1 MFGHPRFRYQRRYRM
16 PGMGDM
22 KPAQFDYVAPGSV
35 PEAVAVLAGR
45 GPESRVLAGGQSL
58 LIELRYRTARPALVV
73 DVNGIPGLAEIAV
86 EDGSVHV
93 GALVR
98 HAQLERARFDDPLA
112 GLFREVAPYVGHP
125 PIRARGTFAGSLAW
139 AHPASE
145 WCALA
150 MAMGAGI
157 ELEGPAGRR
166 TVPADSW
173 FRGRF
178 ATACLPEELVTG
190 VRLPRPPAG
199 AVPAFAELRRTHGS
213 FALAA
218 ALVVLRLVDGRVDWV
233 RVGLANAADVPLR
246 AVEAERLMVGE
257 PPEPELLAE
266 AAARAAAEADPPD
279 EPHAPAAYRRHALA
293 TLVRRCLTRAVR
305 ARHEHPGAA

>member
-1 MFGHPRFRYQRRYRM
+1 MFGHPRVRYQRGYRM
-16 PGMGDM
+16 PGMRDM
-22 KPAQFDYVAPGSV
+22 KPPQFDYVAPASV
-35 PEAVAVLAGR
+35 PEAVAVLAER
-45 GPESRVLAGGQSL
+45 GPHSRVLAGGQSL

-73 DVNGIPGLAEIAV
+73 DVNRIPGLSDITV
-86 EDGSVHV
+86 DDGSVHV

-112 GLFREVAPYVGHP
+112 GLFRQVAPYVAHP
-125 PIRARGTFAGSLAW
+125 PVRARGTFAGSLAW

-150 MAMGAGI
+150 MALDAGI
-157 ELEGPAGRR
+157 ELDGPSGPR
-166 TVPADSW
+166 TVPAASW
-173 FRGRF
+173 FRGPF

-199 AVPAFAELRRTHGS
+199 AVAAFAEHRRTHGS

-218 ALVVLRLVDGRVDWV
+218 ALVMLRVSEGRVDWV

-246 AVEAERLMVGE
+246 AVETERLITGE
-257 PPEPELLAE
+257 PPQPDLLAQ

-293 TLVRRCLTRAVR
+293 TLVRRCLTRAVET
-305 ARHEHPGAA
+305 AGAP

>member
-1 MFGHPRFRYQRRYRM
+1 
-16 PGMGDM
+16 M
-22 KPAQFDYVAPGSV
+22 KPAQFAYVAPASV
-35 PEAVAVLAGR
+35 PEAVAVLAER

-58 LIELRYRTARPALVV
+58 LIELRCRTTRPALLV
-73 DVNGIPGLAEIAV
+73 DVNRVPGLSEIAV

-98 HAQLERARFDDPLA
+98 HVQLEHARFDDPLA
-112 GLFREVAPYVGHP
+112 ELFRQVAPYVAHP

-157 ELEGPAGRR
+157 EVAGPAGGR

-173 FRGRF
+173 FRGAF
-178 ATACLPEELVTG
+178 STACLPEELVTG

-199 AVPAFAELRRTHGS
+199 AVAAFAELRRTHGS

-218 ALVVLRLVDGRVDWV
+218 ALVMLRLSGGRVDWV
-233 RVGLANAADVPLR
+233 RIGLANAADVPLR
-246 AVEAERLMVGE
+246 AVEAERLMTGE
-257 PPEPELLAE
+257 LPEPELLAQT
-266 AAARAAAEADPPD
+266 AVRAAAETDPPD

-293 TLVRRCLTRAVR
+293 TLVRRCLTRAIR
-305 ARHEHPGAA
+305 KATGSADSGNP

>member
-1 MFGHPRFRYQRRYRM
+1 
-16 PGMGDM
+16 M
-22 KPAQFDYVAPGSV
+22 KPAQFAYVAPASV
-35 PEAVAVLAGR
+35 PEAVAVLGERGR
-45 GPESRVLAGGQSL
+45 ESRVLAGGQSL
-58 LIELRYRTARPALVV
+58 LIELRYRTARPALLV
-73 DVNGIPGLAEIAV
+73 DVNRIPGLSEIAV

-112 GLFREVAPYVGHP
+112 ELFRQVAPYVAHP

-157 ELEGPAGRR
+157 EVAGPAGGR

-173 FRGRF
+173 FRGAF

-199 AVPAFAELRRTHGS
+199 AVAAFAEHRRTHGS

-218 ALVVLRLVDGRVDWV
+218 ALVMLRLSGGRVDWV
-233 RVGLANAADVPLR
+233 RIGLANAADVPLR
-246 AVEAERLMVGE
+246 AVGAERLMTGE
-257 PPEPELLAE
+257 LPEPELLAE
-266 AAARAAAEADPPD
+266 TALRAAAETDPPD

-293 TLVRRCLTRAVR
+293 TLVRRCLARAIRR
-305 ARHEHPGAA
+305 ATGSADPESP